1 MPQSRVQENRRL
13 LSQPAAPPRTR
24 VQLCGRLVAE
34 IEGRRIEDDLPG
46 RKGRLLFA
54 YLVVNRDRNIT
65 RDELVEAIW
74 LEKTPSA
81 VDCNLRALVSK
92 VRRAVGREALGLRS
106 RFRLE
111 LPADTR
117 IDVEAATR
125 GIHQAESAVAARQW
139 PRAWS
144 ASLGA
149 LLIARREFLPEEE
162 ASWIDRRR
170 RLLEEIEARALECYV
185 AASIGIGAGELAAA
199 ERAARELI
207 ERQPYRESGYRLLMQ
222 ALAAEGNLAE
232 AMHVYDDLCC
242 LLREELAIAPSPA
255 TQDVHRRLLRVDV
268 AHVDR

>member
-1 MPQSRVQENRRL
+1 MPQSRIQVCGRL
-13 LSQPAAPPRTR
+13 LGEPPATPRTR

-65 RDELVEAIW
+65 RDELVEALW

-81 VDCNLRALVSK
+81 VDGDLRALVSK

-111 LPADTR
+111 LPPDTW

-125 GIHQAESAVAARQW
+125 GIHQAEAAVAARQW
-139 PRAWS
+139 ARAWS
-144 ASLGA
+144 ASLSA
-149 LLIARREFLPEEE
+149 LLTSQREFLPGEE
-162 ASWIDRRR
+162 ASWIGQRR

-185 AASIGIGAGELAAA
+185 AASIGIGAAELAAA
-199 ERAARELI
+199 ERAARQLVAKE
-207 ERQPYRESGYRLLMQ
+207 PYRESGYRLLME
-222 ALAAEGNLAE
+222 ALVAQGNVAE
-232 AMHVYDDLCC
+232 AMHVYDDLRR

-255 TQDVHRRLLRVDV
+255 TQELHKRLLCVDV
-268 AHVDR
+268 AHAEQ